1 MARKHS
7 SLISFDIINANYEIT
22 YKIFQNLLSRILAV
36 TLIRSFSGS
45 AWTIIEDKVVELRS
59 NDKKLTDLTA
69 RKQIYNEIKLYLTN
83 ISIGYLQVM
92 TCKVRKINRLFEHK
106 YDPVTLKKI
115 KIVNEISLIVTTTS
129 AHDLVLEGPSSS
141 DDSDTNK
148 SDSDANKSDSDV
160 YFKSDNSD
168 SNDEYDYELHER
180 LLREEMAKLK
190 DKIPT
195 KPANEE
201 DNFDK
206 MLSKAIEKELAYFDN
221 LASQLMIVTA

>member
-1 MARKHS
+1 MVQQV
-7 SLISFDIINANYEIT
+7 
-22 YKIFQNLLSRILAV
+22 IF
-36 TLIRSFSGS
+36 
-45 AWTIIEDKVVELRS
+45 
-59 NDKKLTDLTA
+59 
-69 RKQIYNEIKLYLTN
+69 
-83 ISIGYLQVM
+83 
-92 TCKVRKINRLFEHK
+92 
-106 YDPVTLKKI
+106 
-115 KIVNEISLIVTTTS
+115 VNEISLIVTTTS

-221 LASQLMIVTA
+221 LASQLMINLVGGLDIMHNKTSLSAEYVICRTPPVTSKKILHRASIMNVYTSIIQ